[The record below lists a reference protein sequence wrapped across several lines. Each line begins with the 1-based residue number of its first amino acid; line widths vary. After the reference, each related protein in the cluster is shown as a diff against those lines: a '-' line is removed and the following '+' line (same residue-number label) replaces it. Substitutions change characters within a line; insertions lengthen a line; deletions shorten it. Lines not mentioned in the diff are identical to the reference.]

1 MEELDYIEPEEKE
14 PNIGEL
20 ISMCQEY
27 LNGNEE
33 NKQLF
38 AFVMLSRTVH

>member
-1 MEELDYIEPEEKE
+1 MNEELDFTEDETA

-20 ISMCQEY
+20 VSLCQEY
-27 LNGNEE
+27 MADHEE